1 VIVYDPRDITWERW
15 CAHMAELFAAN
26 QLGTLPE
33 AEWETWASAISGIGY
48 FINSGVPDPRGFKTW
63 QEWAVVLTGC
73 MNLGKPNKI

>member
-1 VIVYDPRDITWERW
+1 
-15 CAHMAELFAAN
+15 MAELFAAN